1 MQKIFVSCSNEHLGS
16 KNSVLTY
23 MHNSGLEFVEAQPA
37 ELSMT
42 FYNQYRLCRRPL
54 QKYSSSAAAEIR
66 RASDELTDGTW
77 DLVVHALGENN
88 FKVDELLAA
97 RAIVQ
102 PGVVLT
108 SRANCW
114 KELLNGCFICTVSD
128 YFLITTYPRM
138 LDSIQNSAW
147 AALKRN
153 PKDMTSE
160 LEAGFYTVENF
171 IHNSDMQMELTNGSV
186 VYID

>member
-16 KNSVLTY
+16 KLAVISQLTALDINY
-23 MHNSGLEFVEAQPA
+23 IEGQPG
-37 ELSMT
+37 ELSMA

-54 QKYSSSAAAEIR
+54 QKYSSSAAFEIR
-66 RASDELTDGTW
+66 QMSEELTDGTW
-77 DLVVHALGENN
+77 DLVVHAMGEHN
-88 FKVDELLAA
+88 FKVDKLLEA

-108 SRANCW
+108 SKENCW
-114 KELLNGCFICTVSD
+114 EELLNGCFISTVSD

-138 LDSIQNSAW
+138 LDAIQDKAW
-147 AALKRN
+147 EALKRE
-153 PKDMTSE
+153 PKDMTSA
-160 LEAGFYTVENF
+160 LEAGFYTEENF
-171 IHNSDMQMELTNGSV
+171 VHNSDMQMELTNGSV